1 MEITYQSDRSIT
13 AQEFIDLLKSTSLG
27 ERRPLNDESCI
38 EAMLKEANLLITA
51 WNGDQ
56 LIGVARSL
64 TDFHYCCYLSDL
76 AVAETFQ
83 NQGVGQALIL
93 ETEQFLEP
101 GCRLILLAAPQAES
115 YYPKL
120 GFNQHHSA
128 WTRQVS

>member
-27 ERRPLNDESCI
+27 ERRPLNDVGCI
-38 EAMLKEANLLITA
+38 EAMLKEADLLITA